1 MNRCSP
7 SDNVDDPWPYSG
19 GFERDVVTLV
29 IIAVILSSV
38 GSVSEWVSV
47 NDDGEVVVPDCM
59 YATVRI
65 YDKWYIETNHT
76 HVFNTSTI
84 LDFNDDD
91 GYVNE
96 NGLVIAH
103 VIVSP
108 ELFDAYN
115 ETDYLEGWIC
125 RDEKIT
131 IDEWIDERLITII
144 EGQLPW
150 GMRGEL

>member
-1 MNRCSP
+1 M
-7 SDNVDDPWPYSG
+7 
-19 GFERDVVTLV
+19 
-29 IIAVILSSV
+29 
-38 GSVSEWVSV
+38 
-47 NDDGEVVVPDCM
+47 
-59 YATVRI
+59 
-65 YDKWYIETNHT
+65 
-76 HVFNTSTI
+76 FNTSTI